1 MIVVNYTDARAGLK
15 KLMDRVN
22 DDCAPAMITR
32 QKGQPVVMVSL
43 AEWNSMEET
52 NYLMS
57 SPENARRLG
66 EAIDELNAG
75 GGTERELITE

>member
-1 MIVVNYTDARAGLK
+1 MIVMNYTDARAGLK
-15 KLMDRVN
+15 KLMDRVI

-32 QKGQPVVMVSL
+32 QKGGPVVMVSL
-43 AEWNSMEET
+43 AEWNAMEET

-57 SPENARRLG
+57 SPENARRLQ
-66 EAIDELNAG
+66 EAIDQLKAG